1 MNDTTQDVRSDDA
14 PPVVN
19 RHDRGEAATA
29 EVKSRRDPG
38 ASITVSFT
46 KFEAHGDRLSKLY
59 ELGADG
65 KVIKSGGTQ
74 LSNGRYE
81 TVSIE
86 AANPQAALAEIG
98 ARIDALNFREAIGL
112 GVVCD
117 GIPLSGDITTKAKYE
132 KRKAGKRTTA
142 IPRAL
147 SHFRWPSNGCGLLLF
162 DGDETDGLR
171 NILVELF
178 PDFANVAVL
187 TRPSASASLKD
198 PNTGERLKTGE
209 HLYVLLDEPAK
220 SKDCLTAIMRLAW
233 CVGIGRSAGWLA
245 LAKDGD
251 PLVYGPCDVTVGSPE
266 RLVYEGEISIGKGL
280 ERLPRKSTVWGGT
293 RHVVCGR
300 VTGVRQPACA
310 RQAVRRTHHKCEE

>member
-1 MNDTTQDVRSDDA
+1 MLA
-14 PPVVN
+14 
-19 RHDRGEAATA
+19 
-29 EVKSRRDPG
+29 
-38 ASITVSFT
+38 
-46 KFEAHGDRLSKLY
+46 FERL
-59 ELGADG
+59 
-65 KVIKSGGTQ
+65 
-74 LSNGRYE
+74 
-81 TVSIE
+81 
-86 AANPQAALAEIG
+86 
-98 ARIDALNFREAIGL
+98 
-112 GVVCD
+112 
-117 GIPLSGDITTKAKYE
+117 
-132 KRKAGKRTTA
+132 
-142 IPRAL
+142 
-147 SHFRWPSNGCGLLLF
+147 GLLLF

-233 CVGIGRSAGWLA
+233 CVGVGRSAGWLA

-251 PLVYGPCDVTVGSPE
+251 PLIYGPCDVTVGSPE

-280 ERLPRKSTVWGGT
+280 NGCRENRRSGRQ